1 MDSRHILPDK
11 TITDTAI
18 LDDIIRQLEQGDTDW
33 DCRSHALYEDEDIYI
48 EASVRWI
55 IRTYSNYIDGYFE
68 GEYEEIEGW
77 QDLEVDAYIG
87 DRPVEVDMGYIAD
100 NLVR

>member
-1 MDSRHILPDK
+1 ME

-33 DCRSHALYEDEDIYI
+33 DCRSHALYEDEENGIYI

-55 IRTYSNYIDGYFE
+55 IKTYSNYIDGYLE
-68 GEYEEIEGW
+68 GEYDVIEGW

-87 DRPVEVDMGYIAD
+87 EAKAEINEEYIYN
-100 NLVR
+100 NLTI